1 MRRILTWALWIILIL
16 AVIGVAYYAWRYLS
30 EDSEPPVGEQVIL
43 VCGTVCSERGQ
54 CGTAQGEHEAPV
66 VLGGKDGP
74 VVEPEQHDV
83 FFLAGTSVTIK
94 QSMEATLIDSD
105 GREFQHTFSRV
116 EFVNPIGDI
125 AETGWVAEW
134 CIERP

>member
-1 MRRILTWALWIILIL
+1 MRRILTWALWIFLIL

-43 VCGTVCSERGQ
+43 VCGTECSERGQ

-66 VLGGKDGP
+66 VLGGKDSP

-94 QSMEATLIDSD
+94 QSMEATLINSD
-105 GREFQHTFSRV
+105 GNCRYGPINRSCSPIRV
-116 EFVNPIGDI
+116 LPMP
-125 AETGWVAEW
+125 
-134 CIERP
+134 R